1 MKTLV
6 KDWKTLAVLGLLACS
21 AACSGPQDDPDDDDS
36 APPEP
41 TYCEVRG
48 YTETAFQDEDGGSLF
63 GDLAEDFEVNKLDGT
78 TFSFKERWTGCD
90 SHIFFSY
97 FAFSNPG
104 SSSRM
109 NQIWNSDIAGIIEA
123 SDPNVHYFYISDE
136 SNSDDRESRMEE
148 VQERLDE
155 ALDALFEDDEEQRD
169 EWASRFHLVTDEL
182 TEVDG
187 SVGDFVSDFIS
198 YSATA
203 DPVDLGDRGDAYA
216 PYPLTF
222 GIGRDQRWDA
232 TGNWSEYVGGPS
244 NLKMIAY
251 NSGFYNHRA
260 ELRARLDAEEATEV
274 LPIID
279 ELVTSRLFYRDV
291 SFPDAA
297 AMEGFDTFE
306 IDVEVTCLDRNPF
319 ACSEWDRIARIGLCV
334 EFDPAEPE
342 SCIEHTELV
351 RWITPYWRR
360 GRRHWVMD
368 ASPFLSLVQAG
379 GTQRLRVEMGP
390 TWERATERHATMSV
404 RLSNGSKGTTSSGV
418 NYAFGGGNF
427 NADYNNGREPFLF
440 TPPSDVERVEIVTI
454 ISGHGQTDGN
464 NCAEWCNHVHT
475 FNVNEST
482 DPHVV
487 SYGGIGASVGCAER
501 SNEGV
506 VPGQWGNWSQSR
518 AGWCPGLP
526 VETVRFDITDQ
537 VVLGEENSLEYLGS
551 YQGGTPAGGSISK
564 STYVVWYGSS

>member
-1 MKTLV
+1 MKSLMR
-6 KDWKTLAVLGLLACS
+6 LSVLGVLALSVSCAGQPNDS
-21 AACSGPQDDPDDDDS
+21 DDDDS
-36 APPEP
+36 APIEP
-41 TYCEVRG
+41 SYCEVRG
-48 YTETAFQDEDGGSLF
+48 YSEAPFQTDDGGSLF
-63 GDLAEDFEVNKLDGT
+63 GDLAEDFTVNQLDGT
-78 TFSFKERWTGCD
+78 SFSLSKSWTGCE

-97 FAFSNPG
+97 FAFSNPN
-104 SSSRM
+104 SASRM
-109 NQIWNSDIAGIIEA
+109 NQIWESDIAGIIEA
-123 SDPNVHYFYISDE
+123 SDPNVHYFYVSDE
-136 SNSDDRESRMEE
+136 SSSDDRVARMEV
-148 VQERLDE
+148 VQERLEE
-155 ALDALFEDDEEQRD
+155 ALDALFQEDEGQRA

-182 TEVDG
+182 SEVEG

-198 YSATA
+198 YSASA

-222 GIGRDQRWDA
+222 AIGRDQRWDP

-260 ELRARLDAEEATEV
+260 ELQARLEAEEATEV
-274 LPIID
+274 LPVID

-291 SFPDAA
+291 IFPDAA
-297 AMEGFDTFE
+297 TMMGYDTFE

-334 EFDPAEPE
+334 EVDKSDPE
-342 SCIEHTELV
+342 SCIGHTELV

-368 ASPFLSLVQAG
+368 ASPFLALVQGG

-390 TWERATERHATMSV
+390 TWERATERKATMSV
-404 RLSNGSKGTTSSGV
+404 RLSNQSKGTTSSNV
-418 NYAFGGGNF
+418 DYAFGGGTF
-427 NADYNNGREPFLF
+427 NADYNDGREAFIF
-440 TPPSDVERVEIVTI
+440 TPPADAERVELVTI
-454 ISGHGQTDGN
+454 ISGHGQSDGN
-464 NCAEWCNHVHT
+464 NCAEWCNHMHT
-475 FNVNEST
+475 FSVNQST
-482 DPHVV
+482 DSQVV
-487 SYGGIGASVGCAER
+487 SYSGIGAPVGCAER
-501 SNEGV
+501 SGEGV

-537 VVLGEENSLEYLGS
+537 VVLGEENSLYYVGS

-564 STYVVWYGSS
+564 STYVVSYEPS